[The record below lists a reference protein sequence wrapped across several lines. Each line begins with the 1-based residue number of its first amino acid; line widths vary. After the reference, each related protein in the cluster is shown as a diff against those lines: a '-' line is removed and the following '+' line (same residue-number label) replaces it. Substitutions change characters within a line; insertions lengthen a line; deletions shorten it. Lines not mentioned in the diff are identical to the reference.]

1 MRAVLAAVCRLMG
14 KESQGV
20 KMKMQEKIRL
30 LLAVVMAVVSFE
42 AGAAFIPKEDI
53 SVVSDTSGMYDWSLN
68 RYVVY
73 KTKDNR
79 YFVGLDNLFCKGD
92 CKNGGV
98 NGIDTDAISTHK
110 TAKEAL
116 EKNKPS
122 GVGRCDYQKL
132 VCYQNSGHEEDKPEE
147 QPKNPKEEPPSPTP
161 PKTNDKA
168 CGRNVNGKWVSE
180 PCKPNTDQ
188 PKGKIKYN
196 DQPGEFTVTFSNE
209 HPSNEHQGGS
219 QKFTFKGIFPNGHS
233 LGYTLCREVQT
244 NELAAKAG
252 FKCPEGNIFFL
263 TKVEQ
268 KKDKDDKPKDKEP
281 PKPDKPKDDGKD
293 TSKPKDP
300 AKPDDGKDGPDVSEL
315 DGNKDYSK
323 VLGDIAKSLQDIQE
337 SLGKIGNGNG
347 GGGGGS
353 GNKGDPNGHKG
364 GEDTGETDMAKYC
377 KEHPNALSCT
387 KLGTE
392 EDIRR
397 TVGSPDGS
405 GSRIGIPK
413 ETVGLPGF
421 NRSNDFSESGTC
433 PAPKQ
438 FVFMGQTNELSY
450 ESMCQGA
457 RGLRPYIVFSA
468 IFIAFVICRHAVISK
483 T

>member
-1 MRAVLAAVCRLMG
+1 
-14 KESQGV
+14 
-20 KMKMQEKIRL
+20 MKMQEKIRL
-30 LLAVVMAVVSFE
+30 LLAVVVAVVSIE
-42 AGAAFIPKEDI
+42 SVAAIIPKEDI
-53 SVVSDTSGMYDWSLN
+53 AVVSNTSGMYDWSLS

-73 KTKDNR
+73 KTKDGR
-79 YFVGLDNLFCKGD
+79 YFAGQDNLFCKGD
-92 CKNGGV
+92 CKDGGP
-98 NGIDTDAISTHK
+98 NGIDTDT
-110 TAKEAL
+110 TALFDSPQEAL
-116 EKNKPS
+116 KKQYGS
-122 GVGRCDYQKL
+122 KSKCDYQKL

-161 PKTNDKA
+161 PKTDDKA
-168 CGRNVNGKWVSE
+168 CGRNVNGKWVPE

-315 DGNKDYSK
+315 DGNKDGKDYSK

>member
-1 MRAVLAAVCRLMG
+1 MVDSTDDQNLDWENLPGYPSYSNPLDALKNNDECS
-14 KESQGV
+14 K
-20 KMKMQEKIRL
+20 
-30 LLAVVMAVVSFE
+30 
-42 AGAAFIPKEDI
+42 GAIWAEYYTCF
-53 SVVSDTSGMYDWSLN
+53 
-68 RYVVY
+68 
-73 KTKDNR
+73 
-79 YFVGLDNLFCKGD
+79 
-92 CKNGGV
+92 
-98 NGIDTDAISTHK
+98 
-110 TAKEAL
+110 
-116 EKNKPS
+116 NKP
-122 GVGRCDYQKL
+122 GD
-132 VCYQNSGHEEDKPEE
+132 ETPDAEDNK
-147 QPKNPKEEPPSPTP
+147 PKNPKEEPPSPTP
-161 PKTNDKA
+161 PKTDDKA
-168 CGRNVNGKWVSE
+168 CGRNVNGKWVPE

-196 DQPGEFTVTFSNE
+196 DEPGEFTVTFSNG
-209 HPSNEHQGGS
+209 HGSNEHQGGS
-219 QKFTFKGIFPNGHS
+219 KKFTFKGIFPHDPH
-233 LGYTLCREVQT
+233 LGYTLCREVHT

-252 FKCPEGNIFFL
+252 FKCPEGNIFFS
-263 TKVEQ
+263 TEVEQ

-315 DGNKDYSK
+315 DGNKDGKDYSK

-405 GSRIGIPK
+405 GSKIGIPK

-421 NRSNDFSESGTC
+421 SRSSDFVENGTC

>member
-1 MRAVLAAVCRLMG
+1 
-14 KESQGV
+14 
-20 KMKMQEKIRL
+20 MKMQEKIRL
-30 LLAVVMAVVSFE
+30 LLAALMVLVSVEAMAARAYEEEV
-42 AGAAFIPKEDI
+42 DI
-53 SVVSDTSGMYDWSLN
+53 NDIKLVSDTSDLYDWSMT
-68 RYVVY
+68 RYALY
-73 KTKDNR
+73 KTKGGR
-79 YFVGLDNLFCKGD
+79 YFFANSESIGSFRHGNIAVY
-92 CKNGGV
+92 
-98 NGIDTDAISTHK
+98 DTP
-110 TAKEAL
+110 KEAMYYQ
-116 EKNKPS
+116 KPR
-122 GVGRCDYQKL
+122 GNVRCDYQKFI
-132 VCYQNSGHEEDKPEE
+132 CYESPGYEEDKPEE

-161 PKTNDKA
+161 PKTDDKA

-300 AKPDDGKDGPDVSEL
+300 AKPDDGKDGPDVSAL
-315 DGNKDYSK
+315 DGNKDGKDYSK

-353 GNKGDPNGHKG
+353 GNKGDPKGHQG

-421 NRSNDFSESGTC
+421 SRSSDFVENGTC

>member
-1 MRAVLAAVCRLMG
+1 
-14 KESQGV
+14 
-20 KMKMQEKIRL
+20 MKMQEKIGL

-147 QPKNPKEEPPSPTP
+147 QPKNPKEDQLN
-161 PKTNDKA
+161 PKT
-168 CGRNVNGKWVSE
+168 
-180 PCKPNTDQ
+180 PQLPQ
-188 PKGKIKYN
+188 I
-196 DQPGEFTVTFSNE
+196 
-209 HPSNEHQGGS
+209 
-219 QKFTFKGIFPNGHS
+219 
-233 LGYTLCREVQT
+233 
-244 NELAAKAG
+244 
-252 FKCPEGNIFFL
+252 
-263 TKVEQ
+263 
-268 KKDKDDKPKDKEP
+268 
-281 PKPDKPKDDGKD
+281 PKPSDIPEVPGDLLPEDIAKIRKARINSIAEIKRLLESAKRAMEGLSKTLASCKTDVCRQNAIKSAEIQLDHIDKSMKNEKRKIEMLIQEAKLRAKKQKPKDDDKDPANPDDGKD
-293 TSKPKDP
+293 PSKPKDP
-300 AKPDDGKDGPDVSEL
+300 AKPDDGKEGPNVSEL
-315 DGNKDYSK
+315 DGNKDGKDYSK
-323 VLGDIAKSLQDIQE
+323 VLQDIAKSLDNIQE

-353 GNKGDPNGHKG
+353 GNKGNPNGHQG

-438 FVFMGQTNELSY
+438 FVVMGSQQEFSY
-450 ESMCQGA
+450 QPICDGA
-457 RGLRPYIVFSA
+457 RGLRPFIVSAA